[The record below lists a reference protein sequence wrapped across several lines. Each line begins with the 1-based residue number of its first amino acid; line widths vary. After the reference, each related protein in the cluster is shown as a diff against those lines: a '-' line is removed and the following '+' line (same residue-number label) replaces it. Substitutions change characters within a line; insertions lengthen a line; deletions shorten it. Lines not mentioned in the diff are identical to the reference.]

1 MPNLNRVFLIGNLT
15 RDPEMRSSSK
25 GTAVT
30 GFGMAVN
37 RKYKNAAGEIEE
49 ETTFLDVSSFGQQA
63 ETVSKFLKKG
73 AAVFVEGRLRL
84 DRWDDKTTGQKRS
97 KIVVIADRVQFLSP
111 KKADAVDNGGH
122 AAAVPIGVAASGA
135 ELPPDDDVPF

>member
-1 MPNLNRVFLIGNLT
+1 MPNLNKTLLIGNLT
-15 RDPEMRSSSK
+15 RDPEMRHSSK
-25 GTAVT
+25 GNAIA
-30 GFGMAVN
+30 GFGLAVN
-37 RKYKNAAGEIEE
+37 RKYKTAAGEIEE
-49 ETTFLDVSSFGQQA
+49 ETTFLDVSAFGQQA

-111 KKADAVDNGGH
+111 RKANAEDNGKE
-122 AAAVPIGVAASGA
+122 AMPVGVAAGPG
-135 ELPPDDDVPF
+135 LPPDDDVPF